1 MSLFDRPVVPPEVQA
16 REDQWNRHKEACLA
30 RFNSAVAAGKR
41 GDYRQSQ
48 EIIATVRAGHG
59 DKTADVC
66 AAELKKAIQRD
77 STKKR

>member
-1 MSLFDRPVVPPEVQA
+1 MSLFERPTVSPEVQA
-16 REDQWNRHKEACLA
+16 REDAWNRDKEACLA

-41 GDYRQSQ
+41 RDYRQS
-48 EIIATVRAGHG
+48 ESIIATVRASRG
-59 DKTADVC
+59 DKAAEVC